1 MIWLNVLLLL
11 FVQADGAPVPP
22 APEKSGIYF
31 HQNTADWVSL
41 QPAVASDSKAK
52 GMGLFVYSDGLTNL
66 GLDITCPGAKAST
79 RLSVPKPT
87 FYSRGVGSAKDAMLI
102 RLTQRKESRICRT
115 SFSNVTVDN
124 KGGFRKGD
132 IQKLE
137 TAEYPDGS
145 FSVTPAKELPPG
157 EYLVVFGNTVSGYD
171 FGIDKAK

>member
-1 MIWLNVLLLL
+1 MQTAGV
-11 FVQADGAPVPP
+11 AAPAPSV
-22 APEKSGIYF
+22 PEKSGIYF
-31 HQNTADWVSL
+31 HQNDADWVSL
-41 QPAVASDSKAK
+41 QPAVVSDSKTK

-66 GLDITCPGAKAST
+66 GLDIACPGAKASA

-102 RLTQRKESRICRT
+102 RLTQKKESRICRT

-145 FSVTPAKELPPG
+145 FSVTPARELTPG